1 MTKQQLIY
9 ENVQAVKERIENA
22 AKKAGRNPEDIHLV
36 AATKMNDAECVKAAI
51 KAGIKIAGENRV
63 QELVEK
69 YEQNAYEGANLHF
82 IGSLQTNKVKFL
94 VGKVQLIQSVDSE
107 KLAGVIAKYAQKNG
121 ICQDILLEVNIA
133 KETSKSGIYPEAL
146 PEIIENL
153 CNIDGLRIRGLMAIP
168 PISHFIGENLC
179 HFDKMRELFI
189 DISQKKYDNVSMDF
203 LSMGMSGDFEDAIS
217 CGSNM
222 VRVGTAIFGAR
233 PYMIK

>member
-22 AKKAGRNPEDIHLV
+22 AKKAGRNPEDINLI
-36 AATKMNDAECVKAAI
+36 AATKMNDAESVKAAI

-69 YEQNAYEGANLHF
+69 YEQNAYDGADLHF

-94 VGKVQLIQSVDSE
+94 VGKVSLIQSVDSE
-107 KLAGVIAKYAQKNG
+107 KLAGVIAKYAQKNKM
-121 ICQDILLEVNIA
+121 CQDILLEVNIA
-133 KETSKSGIYPEAL
+133 KEASKSGIYPEAL
-146 PEIIENL
+146 PKIIENL
-153 CNIDGLRIRGLMAIP
+153 CNIDSLRIRGLMAIP
-168 PISHFIGENLC
+168 PISHFTGENLC
-179 HFDKMRELFI
+179 HFDKMRRLFI

>member
-1 MTKQQLIY
+1 
-9 ENVQAVKERIENA
+9 
-22 AKKAGRNPEDIHLV
+22 
-36 AATKMNDAECVKAAI
+36 
-51 KAGIKIAGENRV
+51 
-63 QELVEK
+63 
-69 YEQNAYEGANLHF
+69 
-82 IGSLQTNKVKFL
+82 
-94 VGKVQLIQSVDSE
+94 
-107 KLAGVIAKYAQKNG
+107 
-121 ICQDILLEVNIA
+121 
-133 KETSKSGIYPEAL
+133 
-146 PEIIENL
+146 
-153 CNIDGLRIRGLMAIP
+153 MAIP